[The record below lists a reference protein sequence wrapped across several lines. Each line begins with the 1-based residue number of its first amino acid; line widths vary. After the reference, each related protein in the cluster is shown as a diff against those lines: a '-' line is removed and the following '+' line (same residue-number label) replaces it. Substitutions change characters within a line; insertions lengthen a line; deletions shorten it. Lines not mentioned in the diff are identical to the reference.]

1 MRLRYAPKQVL
12 GYRKNGAPIYPIAGG
27 AITATDI
34 HFRASTTA
42 GAAGNSTA
50 PGAAGTSLG
59 KYITNADITDAT
71 LNNLFD
77 DVTGDQNAA
86 SQVDYQCLFV
96 YNAHATLAWQTPVA
110 WLSAEVAGGT
120 SISIGADTTGALAV
134 GSASVQAVTIAS
146 KTTAPA
152 GASFTAPTTKGAGI
166 ALGTINATYVK
177 AIWVRRTAAN
187 TAAVDND
194 GATIRVEGD
203 TAA

>member
-1 MRLRYAPKQVL
+1 M
-12 GYRKNGAPIYPIAGG
+12 

-34 HFRASTTA
+34 HFRSSTTA

-96 YNAHATLAWQTPVA
+96 YNGHGSLNWITPVA

-120 SISIGADTTGALAV
+120 VAAIWVDSTAALAV
-134 GSASVQAVTIAS
+134 GSASVQALTIAS

-152 GASFTAPTTKGAGI
+152 ASSFSAPTTKGTGLACS
-166 ALGTINATYVK
+166 TINAGS
-177 AIWVRRTAAN
+177 AAN
-187 TAAVDND
+187 TVAVDND
-194 GATIRVEGD
+194 GCTVRVEGD

>member
-1 MRLRYAPKQVL
+1 M
-12 GYRKNGAPIYPIAGG
+12 

-96 YNAHATLAWQTPVA
+96 YNAHGSLNWITPVA

-120 SISIGADTTGALAV
+120 VAALWVDSTAALAV
-134 GSASVQAVTIAS
+134 GSASVQALTIAS

-152 GASFTAPTTKGAGI
+152 ASSFSAPTTKGTGLAC
-166 ALGTINATYVK
+166 GTINAGFVK
-177 AIWVRRTAAN
+177 GIWVRRTAAN
-187 TAAVDND
+187 TVAVDND
-194 GATIRVEGD
+194 GCTVRVEGD